1 MGAWKDILIDMD
13 NAMLEQQA
21 LDDWN
26 RYEMERDEAIE
37 RRCEIMQRAWKL
49 HRVGMKLAKV
59 FPDIGQINLQIASQY
74 RAEARQI
81 RRDWR

>member
-37 RRCEIMQRAWKL
+37 RRREIMQRAWDLYRFGRKAAGL
-49 HRVGMKLAKV
+49 
-59 FPDIGQINLQIASQY
+59 FPQVAQVNFEIASQY
-74 RAEARQI
+74 REEARQI

>member
-1 MGAWKDILIDMD
+1 MGAWKDMLIDMD

-37 RRCEIMQRAWKL
+37 RRREIMQRAWDLYRFGRKAAGL
-49 HRVGMKLAKV
+49 
-59 FPDIGQINLQIASQY
+59 FPQVAQVNFEIASQY
-74 RAEARQI
+74 REEARQI

>member
-1 MGAWKDILIDMD
+1 MGAWKDMLIDMD

-21 LDDWN
+21 ADDWN

-37 RRCEIMQRAWKL
+37 RRREIMQRAWDLYRFGRKAAGWYPE
-49 HRVGMKLAKV
+49 VAKV
-59 FPDIGQINLQIASQY
+59 NFEIAAQY
-74 RAEARQI
+74 RAEAREI

>member
-1 MGAWKDILIDMD
+1 MGAWKDMLIDMD

-37 RRCEIMQRAWKL
+37 RRREIMQRAWDLYRFGRKAAGL
-49 HRVGMKLAKV
+49 
-59 FPDIGQINLQIASQY
+59 FPQVAQVNFEIATQY
-74 RAEARQI
+74 REEARQI

>member
-1 MGAWKDILIDMD
+1 MGEWKDMLIDMD

-37 RRCEIMQRAWKL
+37 RRREIMQRAWDLYRFGRKAAGL
-49 HRVGMKLAKV
+49 
-59 FPDIGQINLQIASQY
+59 FPQVAQVNFEIATQY
-74 RAEARQI
+74 REEARQI

>member
-1 MGAWKDILIDMD
+1 VIMGAWKDMLIDMD

-37 RRCEIMQRAWKL
+37 RRREIMQRAWDLYRFGRKAAGL
-49 HRVGMKLAKV
+49 
-59 FPDIGQINLQIASQY
+59 FPQ
-74 RAEARQI
+74 
-81 RRDWR
+81 

>member
-1 MGAWKDILIDMD
+1 MGAWKDMLIDMD

-37 RRCEIMQRAWKL
+37 RRREIMQRAWDL
-49 HRVGMKLAKV
+49 HRAGRKLV
-59 FPDIGQINLQIASQY
+59 QFFPEVGQINFQISAQY

>member
-1 MGAWKDILIDMD
+1 MGAWKDILTNMQD
-13 NAMLEQQA
+13 QQA
-21 LDDWN
+21 ADDWN
-26 RYEMERDEAIE
+26 RYEMERDEALE
-37 RRCEIMQRAWKL
+37 HRREIIQRAWKL
-49 HRVGMKLAKV
+49 HRVGMKLAKF

>member
-26 RYEMERDEAIE
+26 RYEMERDDAIE
-37 RRCEIMQRAWKL
+37 RRREIMQRAWDLYRFGRKAA
-49 HRVGMKLAKV
+49 GW
-59 FPDIGQINLQIASQY
+59 FPQVAQVNFEIATQY
-74 RAEARQI
+74 REEARQI

>member
-21 LDDWN
+21 IDDWN

-37 RRCEIMQRAWKL
+37 RRREIMQRAWDL
-49 HRVGMKLAKV
+49 HRAGRKLV
-59 FPDIGQINLQIASQY
+59 QFFPEVGQINFQISAQY
-74 RAEARQI
+74 RAEAREI